1 MNNQTHCLNV
11 AAPRDRVF
19 GFLSQIENLP
29 KWATLFCQGLRR
41 DAQGRHWI
49 ATRQGEML
57 FRIEADAA
65 TGVIDMFGGPSED
78 AMACWPARVIERPD
92 GGTLFLFT
100 ALQYPGGIGRSF
112 CRAVR
117 RTGGGVPAHQGA
129 HGRGV
134 VARTIPSG

>member
-1 MNNQTHCLNV
+1 MNNQTHCLNL

-100 ALQYPGGIGRSF
+100 AFQYPGVSDAAFAAQCAGLEQEFPHI
-112 CRAVR
+112 RAH
-117 RTGGGVPAHQGA
+117 TEEA
-129 HGRGV
+129 
-134 VARTIPSG
+134 S